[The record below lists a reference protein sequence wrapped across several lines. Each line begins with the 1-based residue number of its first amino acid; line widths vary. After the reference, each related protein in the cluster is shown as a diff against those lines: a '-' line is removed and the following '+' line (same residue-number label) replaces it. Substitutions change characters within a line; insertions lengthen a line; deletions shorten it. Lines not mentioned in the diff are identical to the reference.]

1 MRVYYKTRYKLG
13 FIKKKITEFYE
24 YYFFKKHIH
33 KIQILKNKYSHR
45 RCFVIGNGPS
55 LNDMD
60 LNLMKDDF
68 VICANSFFL
77 KFKYLNFVPDFI
89 TVEDHLVAK
98 DNYKEFNKL
107 KGIKKIYPIDLRRI
121 LKKDED
127 TFFIELRRAF
137 NNKKMDGNFKFN
149 NFNETFYW
157 GGTVLYMNLQ
167 LAQYFGCKEVYLI
180 GVDLS
185 YNIPKDATIKG
196 SVITSNSDDPNHFDS
211 SYFGSGKKWH
221 LPETDRMQASFKNAY
236 LEMKK
241 NGVNLFNATKGGNL
255 QEIPRVNYNDLF
267 ND

>member
-1 MRVYYKTRYKLG
+1 MYYKIRYKIGL
-13 FIKKKITEFYE
+13 IKKKITEIYE
-24 YYFFKKHIH
+24 HYFFKNRVNKIH
-33 KIQILKNKYSHR
+33 GLKNKYSDR

-55 LNDMD
+55 LNDMN
-60 LNLMKDDF
+60 LNLMKNDL

-77 KFKYLNFVPDFI
+77 KFKDLNFVPDFI
-89 TVEDHLVAK
+89 TVEDHLVAE
-98 DNYKEFNKL
+98 DNYKEFDNL
-107 KGIKKIYPIDLRRI
+107 KGIKKIYPIDLKRNFNEN
-121 LKKDED
+121 DD
-127 TFFIELRRAF
+127 TYFIELRRAF
-137 NNKKMDGNFKFN
+137 RNKKPDGNFKFN
-149 NFNETFYW
+149 NFNEIFYW

-167 LAQYFGCKEVYLI
+167 LAQYLGCKEVYLI

-185 YNIPKDATIKG
+185 YSIPNDATIKG

-221 LPETDRMQASFKNAY
+221 LPETDRMQISFSNAY
-236 LEMKK
+236 IEMKK